1 MVGGADLQFRVLGP
15 VEVTDGGQSLPLGG
29 PKQRALLADLILNAG
44 RVVPTARLI
53 DDLWGDAPP
62 ATAGHTVEAYI
73 ARLRR
78 VLRDGSAPGVLLTR
92 PPGYVLDVDPG
103 QVDAVRFEQLAQDA
117 VAAANRDDHE
127 QASALLRAAL
137 ALWRGQALADIAET
151 PFARDAAT
159 RLNDQHLLAL
169 ERRIDSDLKLGRA
182 QDLVPELEALTASH
196 PYHEPFHRQLML
208 ALYQS
213 GRQSEALAAFRRA
226 RGRLASELGIEPGP
240 DLRRTEQAILRQ
252 DPELEQPPPV
262 RPSRHRPAEPAP
274 PVPVEPSRRRR
285 HRNRAL
291 IAAGLALAVAVVAGV
306 PVALREAKAETTVA
320 ADGIGVLSASGT
332 AVTSALAMPSA
343 LASLAVG
350 GGSVWATSPA
360 GNAVYRIDPA
370 TRAITQ
376 AIAVDAGRAG
386 RRGLRRR

>member
-1 MVGGADLQFRVLGP
+1 MVGGVDLQFRVLGP

-117 VAAANRDDHE
+117 VAAADRDDHE
-127 QASALLRAAL
+127 QTSALLRAAL

-151 PFARDAAT
+151 PFARGAAT

-182 QDLVPELEALTASH
+182 QDLIPELEALTASH

-213 GRQSEALAAFRRA
+213 GRQSDALAAFRRA
-226 RGRLASELGIEPGP
+226 RERLAGELGIEPGP
-240 DLRRTEQAILRQ
+240 DLRRMQQAILRQ
-252 DPELEQPPPV
+252 DPELEQPPAT
-262 RPSRHRPAEPAP
+262 RPRRHDPSGACPARYSARPGSAVAP
-274 PVPVEPSRRRR
+274 KAAPQPGAHRRRAGAR
-285 HRNRAL
+285 GGGRGGSAGG
-291 IAAGLALAVAVVAGV
+291 AAGGQ
-306 PVALREAKAETTVA
+306 
-320 ADGIGVLSASGT
+320 G
-332 AVTSALAMPSA
+332 
-343 LASLAVG
+343 
-350 GGSVWATSPA
+350 
-360 GNAVYRIDPA
+360 
-370 TRAITQ
+370 
-376 AIAVDAGRAG
+376 
-386 RRGLRRR
+386 